1 MYVTWLLRGS
11 DRKRESIIIGPSKIN
26 NGGITFTVCP
36 YKPRTRL
43 NFLSVVRVSSQLFVI
58 FFLTV
63 RKAVAAGAEE
73 TRSKVAR
80 RHALENSYGDVVR
93 HLKG

>member
-1 MYVTWLLRGS
+1 
-11 DRKRESIIIGPSKIN
+11 
-26 NGGITFTVCP
+26 
-36 YKPRTRL
+36 
-43 NFLSVVRVSSQLFVI
+43 
-58 FFLTV
+58 V